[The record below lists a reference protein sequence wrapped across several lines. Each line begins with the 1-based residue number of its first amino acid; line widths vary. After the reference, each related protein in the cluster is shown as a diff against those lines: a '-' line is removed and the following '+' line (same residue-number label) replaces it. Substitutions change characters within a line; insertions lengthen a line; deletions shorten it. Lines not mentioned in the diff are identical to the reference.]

1 MSAASSA
8 AAAAAVAN
16 AVKASGAV
24 VRVKPEDFQKIL
36 ARQDEPL
43 IVRAEGGFFG
53 PAYKYLTSYRG
64 LAFFCKSSQELRLP
78 ARTQL
83 INAEKMSMPDL

>member
-64 LAFFCKSSQELRLP
+64 LAFFCKSSEELRLP
-78 ARTQL
+78 ARAQL

>member
-1 MSAASSA
+1 MSAASA

-64 LAFFCKSSQELRLP
+64 LAFFCKSSEEMRLP
-78 ARTQL
+78 ARSQL
-83 INAEKMSMPDL
+83 ILAEKMSMPEL